1 MFRDLMKEE
10 LGEAWASQTKLLK
23 GVWTVSNDA
32 LEVKIAVQM
41 GSHEGDRSEKKKVT
55 DYVFFSL
62 QEESQICYPHRD
74 SRHALT

>member
-41 GSHEGDRSEKKKVT
+41 GSHEGDRSEKKKG
-55 DYVFFSL
+55 D
-62 QEESQICYPHRD
+62 
-74 SRHALT
+74 